1 MLTKVEIDEDL
12 LRSAMRFGGEESA
25 RETVER
31 GLRALTE
38 ERRRAQLE
46 AIEGLRGLGW
56 DGDLDEMR
64 RDRPRQP
71 IE

>member
-12 LRSAMRFGGEESA
+12 LRSAMRFGGEESP